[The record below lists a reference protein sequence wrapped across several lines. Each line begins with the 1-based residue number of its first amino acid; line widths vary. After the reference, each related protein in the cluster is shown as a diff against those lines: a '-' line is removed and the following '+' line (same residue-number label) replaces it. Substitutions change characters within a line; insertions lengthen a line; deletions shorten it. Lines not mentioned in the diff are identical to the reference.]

1 MNDILFVEK
10 QYLGL
15 NRMSLISRM
24 SLSIFCFIAYYWRS
38 NHQKEGDLYFFIG
51 IGIIIISIILLFILH
66 FVTKVENR
74 SIILEGLWTAR
85 KVKIDI
91 TSILTSEKI
100 TYSKFIFNRAV
111 YNLHRKGRIN
121 FYTYGRNAVQLTD
134 KDGLIYI
141 IGSQRADELNKII
154 NNNIQ
159 KIS

>member
-74 SIILEGLWTAR
+74 SIILEGLWT
-85 KVKIDI
+85 KKILRRI
-91 TSILTSEKI
+91 SRHILRMYYLLLSNSQYVFQYLLSI
-100 TYSKFIFNRAV
+100 YS
-111 YNLHRKGRIN
+111 
-121 FYTYGRNAVQLTD
+121 
-134 KDGLIYI
+134 
-141 IGSQRADELNKII
+141 
-154 NNNIQ
+154 
-159 KIS
+159 